1 MPRWPYAALLAAV
14 VVFTS
19 MIATGSAAE
28 AAGGLPVRKN
38 QLHVMTFNLR
48 YASTTTPNS
57 WAERRPVMASLLRRE
72 RPSLIGT
79 QEGLFEQLNDIGE
92 DLGPAYKSLGL
103 GREGGSKGE
112 FMMVFYDSK
121 RLRVLEYDHYWL
133 SDTPAV
139 IGSKTWGGCCARMV
153 TWARFLDQRTNKQF
167 YAINSHFEAFDAIAR
182 SKSAD
187 LVLQRKALLDPKLPV
202 IMTADFNEA
211 GKAGA
216 TVYDK
221 LVTNGPFRDS
231 WVTAARRSPLYAT
244 FHGYR
249 PLVPNGDRIDWILT
263 SPGVTTSDALI
274 NTYQRGGQYPSD
286 HLPVQSVVTLP

>member
-1 MPRWPYAALLAAV
+1 MPRWPYAVMLVAV
-14 VVFTS
+14 AVFTS
-19 MIATGSAAE
+19 LLTTGSAAT
-28 AAGGLPVRKN
+28 ASGGLPVRGD

-72 RPSLIGT
+72 RPHLIGT
-79 QEGLFEQLNDIGE
+79 QEGLFEQLNDIGD
-92 DLGPAYKSLGL
+92 DLGSSYRSLGL
-103 GREGGSKGE
+103 GREGGSNGE
-112 FMMVFYDSK
+112 FMMIFYDSR
-121 RLRVLEYDHYWL
+121 RLRVMAYDHYWL
-133 SDTPAV
+133 SDTPLV
-139 IGSKTWGGCCARMV
+139 MGSKTWGGCCARMV
-153 TWARFLDQRTNKQF
+153 TWARFLDRRTHKQF
-167 YAINSHFEAFDAIAR
+167 YAINSHFEAFDAVAR
-182 SKSAD
+182 SKAAD
-187 LVLQRKALLDPKLPV
+187 LVLQREAQLDPKLPV

-211 GKAGA
+211 GKPGE

-249 PLVPNGDRIDWILT
+249 PLVPDGDRIDWILT
-263 SPGVTTSDALI
+263 SPGITTSAALI

-286 HLPVQSVVTLP
+286 HLPVQSAITLH